1 MKLAEMGNRQF
12 LGTSGLMKLAACF
25 RDRARFID
33 QIVVVER
40 LLQFFFSK
48 RNRFVQLFV
57 LLYRRIIILGRFK
70 KSRLWKKWNGI
81 LIVEIGKRGED

>member
-33 QIVVVER
+33 QNRRCRTIVTIF
-40 LLQFFFSK
+40 LLEKKSFCTAF
-48 RNRFVQLFV
+48 R

>member
-33 QIVVVER
+33 QIVVAER

-57 LLYRRIIILGRFK
+57 YYTVELLFYGGLKRVVYGR
-70 KSRLWKKWNGI
+70 NGM
-81 LIVEIGKRGED
+81 EY